1 MKPLLCCLFLV
12 LSFIACHQ
20 RPASVTAA
28 PLTGISDSLAEK
40 SMGIYT
46 GQFSKGLITVVIN
59 YISGHTV
66 SGYDIHKG
74 LRRNINGRVTQQGD
88 QLNFV
93 LKEPGNNPFDGT
105 FSFAL
110 DTVKWKIKGK
120 WTPIDSAKMPVRQLA
135 LYRKTDREI
144 EFAGGWVAGRDSTL
158 YLSVDGTCS
167 FEWYERPEDSTSQL
181 ITLKGNYFVT
191 GKECRIEWEKNNHF
205 PSMKLTL
212 WPAILGADSL
222 QVSPAKLRGNGFEFV
237 YAEEEGD

>member
-1 MKPLLCCLFLV
+1 MKPLLCCLFPV

-20 RPASVTAA
+20 RPATATAA
-28 PLTGISDSLAEK
+28 PLAGLSDSLAEK

-59 YISGHTV
+59 YISGRTV

-74 LRRNINGRVTQQGD
+74 LRRNINGQVTQQGD

-110 DTVKWKIKGK
+110 DTVNWKIKGK

-135 LYRKTDREI
+135 LSRKTEAETD
-144 EFAGGWVAGRDSTL
+144 FVGSWVTGRDSTL
-158 YLSVDGTCS
+158 TLNNDGTCA
-167 FEWYERPEDSTSQL
+167 FELYERPADSTSQL
-181 ITLKGNYFVT
+181 IRIKGNYSIS
-191 GKECRIEWEKNNHF
+191 GKECRIEWEKNTHF
-205 PSMKLTL
+205 PSMRLT
-212 WPAILGADSL
+212 ILPYVLGPDSL
-222 QVSPAKLRGNGFEFV
+222 QTSPPKLRGNGLEFEFS
-237 YAEEEGD
+237 YEDD